1 MRRRLPRDFQER
13 DKSKH
18 ESSSVNPFG
27 GQIPGFIEAKQST
40 RETPGVEP
48 TFFVSS
54 SPLQNICDRAHP
66 IHGFPAVRDAKEKGS
81 FGELC
86 RQYDLLA
93 EKNHVEPA

>member
-1 MRRRLPRDFQER
+1 LKSIRRRLPRDFQER

-18 ESSSVNPFG
+18 QSSSVNPFG
-27 GQIPGFIEAKQST
+27 EQNSRLHKAKQAT
-40 RETPGVEP
+40 RET

-66 IHGFPAVRDAKEKGS
+66 IHGFLAVRDAKEKGS
-81 FGELC
+81 FGGLF

-93 EKNHVEPA
+93 EKSHVELA